1 MHLNKSQTSPL
12 SRPPTLYTIEEY
24 ESTID
29 TKLTEMSTL
38 TEHYQVIA
46 AVPHQKLNTD
56 HDLWLSLKA
65 WSHQINSIYSS
76 AKFMT
81 PLLHAS
87 LCNDTPSDRNVHIHQ
102 IYCWRFPS
110 RTLYI
115 LKLISGMHVLIYCII
130 DNVVAGSSTNTPPH
144 VDTSH
149 TVHWPTRQCCF
160 KYMLF
165 YNISHLF
172 IHKFIL
178 YVFDSYRT

>member
-1 MHLNKSQTSPL
+1 MHLNKSQTRTL
-12 SRPPTLYTIEEY
+12 SRPPTLCTIEEY

-46 AVPHQKLNTD
+46 AVPHPKLNQTMICD
-56 HDLWLSLKA
+56 YRWKHDLTK
-65 WSHQINSIYSS
+65 SIQYTRQRN
-76 AKFMT
+76 FMT

-87 LCNDTPSDRNVHIHQ
+87 LCNDTPSDRDVHIHQ
-102 IYCWRFPS
+102 IYCWRLPS

-130 DNVVAGSSTNTPPH
+130 DNVVTGSSTNTPPD